1 MGDNRRNKLNHESFL
16 SKLKIE
22 MVHNSNTEFS
32 RPNGKEY
39 TNQHKSKSNSLM
51 FANSRS
57 SKTHQHSQLWE
68 MCKKKIVM
76 KYAPQK
82 NLILKRM
89 KPSLPSHDYLI

>member
-1 MGDNRRNKLNHESFL
+1 MGDNRRSKLNHESFL

-22 MVHNSNTEFS
+22 MVHNSNTKFS

-57 SKTHQHSQLWE
+57 SKTPPTFTIVGNMQ
-68 MCKKKIVM
+68 KKK
-76 KYAPQK
+76 
-82 NLILKRM
+82 LL
-89 KPSLPSHDYLI
+89 